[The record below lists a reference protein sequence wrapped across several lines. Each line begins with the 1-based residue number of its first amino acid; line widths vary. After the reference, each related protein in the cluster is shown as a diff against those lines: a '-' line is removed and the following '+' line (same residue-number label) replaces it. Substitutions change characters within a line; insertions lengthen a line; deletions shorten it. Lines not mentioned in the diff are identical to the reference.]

1 MALSAPERGRA
12 LDPYDEAFAAPGV
25 PRPHYAALLDA
36 LAGIDLAALRE
47 AVNARVERD
56 GVTFTT
62 SAGEQ
67 AFVIDPVPRIIAA
80 GEWAA
85 LAAGLEQ
92 RLRALNAFVLDA
104 YGERRAV
111 AAGILSDEA
120 IDAAEGYEPELRGSY
135 PGHCAPIG
143 VAGLDVVRAPDGA
156 LLVLEDNCRTP
167 SGLTYMTAARRAV
180 AAELPAGVPEPM
192 EVAELLGDLT
202 RGVLVAAAPDGAG
215 EPSVVVLTDGP
226 SGGAY
231 YEHATVARALGVP
244 LVTAADLAP
253 RGDRLEARLEDGRRH
268 PVDVVY
274 RRTDD
279 DRLRAGDGGLTP
291 VAAALLGP
299 WRAGRLGLVNGF
311 GTGVADDKLVHGR
324 VADLIRLYLGEEPLG
339 GAVPTLDLA
348 EPESLEAVL
357 ADLRG
362 HVVKPR
368 FGHGGAGVVVCAHAD
383 DATLEALGAD
393 LRADPAGFVAQP
405 LVALSRHP
413 TVVDGRLE
421 PRHVDLRPFVFAA
434 GVNIRSLPGGL
445 TRVAWDPGALV
456 VNSSQNGGAKDTWVL
471 RPTA

>member
-1 MALSAPERGRA
+1 VV
-12 LDPYDEAFAAPGV
+12 DPYDEAFSAPGR
-25 PRPHYAALLDA
+25 PRPQYAALL
-36 LAGIDLAALRE
+36 AALDGVDLSALRD

-62 SAGEQ
+62 SEGEQ
-67 AFVIDPVPRIIAA
+67 AFVIDPIPRILAA
-80 GEWAA
+80 DEWAA

-92 RLRALNAFVLDA
+92 RVRALNAFVLDA
-104 YGERRAV
+104 YGDRRAV
-111 AAGILSDEA
+111 AAGVLSDEA
-120 IDAAEGYEPELRGSY
+120 IDAAEGYEPELRGRY
-135 PGHCAPIG
+135 PGFRAPIG
-143 VAGLDVVRAPDGA
+143 IAGLDVVRAPDGG

-180 AAELPAGVPEPM
+180 AAELLPGVPEPM
-192 EVAELLGDLT
+192 EVAELLGELV
-202 RGVLVAAAPDGAG
+202 RGVLDAAAPDGAG

-226 SGGAY
+226 GSGAY
-231 YEHATVARALGVP
+231 YEHAAVARALGVP
-244 LVTAADLAP
+244 LVTLEDLEP
-253 RGDRLEARLEDGRRH
+253 RGDRLEARLDDGRRR

-274 RRTDD
+274 RRSNE
-279 DRLRAGDGGLTP
+279 DRLRDDDGALTA

-299 WRAGRLGLVNGF
+299 WRAGRVGLVNAF
-311 GTGVADDKLVHGR
+311 GTGVADDKLVHGH
-324 VADLIRLYLGEEPLG
+324 VDDLIRLYLGEEPLA

-348 EPESLEAVL
+348 RPEAREAVL

-383 DATLEALGAD
+383 DATLDALRAD
-393 LRADPAGFVAQP
+393 LRADPPSFIAQP
-405 LVALSRHP
+405 VVALSSHP

-434 GVNIRSLPGGL
+434 DVKIRSLPGGL

-471 RPTA
+471 RPSA